1 MATGNRTPVDVWL
14 KFDACQDAGEHLT
27 GQDHRWQEC
36 PAMHGNEEPSH
47 EGNTFPTEDGRFL
60 LEWYHTAV
68 GQVSHKEV
76 DTYADAV
83 RFWESNGFR
92 DFSS

>member
-1 MATGNRTPVDVWL
+1 MAADNRTPVDIWL
-14 KFDACQDAGEHLT
+14 KFETPVD
-27 GQDHRWQEC
+27 
-36 PAMHGNEEPSH
+36 EEPSF
-47 EGNTFPTEDGRFL
+47 EGNTFPTEDGRYC

-68 GQVSHKEV
+68 GQVSRKWV

-83 RFWESNGFR
+83 RFWESNGFQ